1 MPKEKRHIYVILT
14 AQNILKNYLIKNFRD
29 EKIKITPAHAAI
41 LFLLENGEV
50 RTMSEISSVL
60 FLDNSTVTGLVDR
73 LEKMNFVRRSEAM
86 GDRRKYG
93 VSATESGIAEIG
105 KARGIIS
112 RINREMETGM
122 SEADM
127 RGMHN
132 VMENIMNKFSRRRQA
147 SGKRTE

>member
-1 MPKEKRHIYVILT
+1 MPKDKRHIYIVLT
-14 AQNILKNYLIKNFRD
+14 AQNILRNYLIKNFRD
-29 EKIKITPAHAAI
+29 EKIKITPAHAAV

-50 RTMSEISSVL
+50 LTMSDISRVL

-73 LEKMNFVRRSEAM
+73 LEKMNFVRRSESI

-112 RINREMETGM
+112 RINREIEAGM
-122 SEADM
+122 SEADI
-127 RGMHN
+127 RGMHT
-132 VMENIMNKFSRRRQA
+132 VMENIMNKFSLRGRT
-147 SGKRTE
+147 GKSAQ